1 MPTIDGGVLRRLLR
15 FHPKLHPD
23 CPAAEEYRQLGLG
36 HLPFLDWDEA
46 RPWGRLLEPTS
57 DEMADAPEP
66 APVPAGSPQLGQAPP
81 PQKDYQAAVP
91 PAVLSDEE
99 PQVVI
104 GGGPL
109 RPVAG
114 PSDSINTSLAAIQA
128 EEVELFRRMQDLERR
143 RAKVA
148 DAALNG
154 RPKAD
159 FGDVA
164 GAYPS
169 ARGPCFVANV
179 PPPRDSSARV
189 APTADG
195 IDAERQVQQPQ
206 RGMSM
211 DLAAVEAEEAALL
224 AELGGLDK
232 QLEGQMSVAT
242 DEGARSSMP
251 PEESSYDI
259 PAVDQATEAVGQNDL
274 SRHEMGTLERDRTTP
289 PEPVRSPA
297 APGPSPLMPKASP
310 PAPKI
315 GARPAARPP
324 RPSM

>member
-15 FHPKLHPD
+15 FHPKLHPE

-46 RPWGRLLEPTS
+46 RPWGRLLEPPS
-57 DEMADAPEP
+57 DEMADVPE
-66 APVPAGSPQLGQAPP
+66 AASVPAASPQPVQAQPL
-81 PQKDYQAAVP
+81 QKEYQPAVP
-91 PAVLSDEE
+91 ISGLSVDEE

-104 GGGPL
+104 GGVPARRTLGP
-109 RPVAG
+109 A
-114 PSDSINTSLAAIQA
+114 DSIHTSLAAIQA

-159 FGDVA
+159 LNDVP

-169 ARGPCFVANV
+169 PRGPCFVDNAA
-179 PPPRDSSARV
+179 PPRVGGVPFDSRV
-189 APTADG
+189 VESVDSM
-195 IDAERQVQQPQ
+195 DAELQVQQPQ

-232 QLEGQMSVAT
+232 QLEGQMTAAA
-242 DEGARSSMP
+242 DEGAPMAL
-251 PEESSYDI
+251 DDNQ
-259 PAVDQATEAVGQNDL
+259 VVNQAEAANLNEDSEV
-274 SRHEMGTLERDRTTP
+274 LERGRTSP
-289 PEPVRSPA
+289 PHPMRSPVA
-297 APGPSPLMPKASP
+297 SGPPPVMPKASP
-310 PAPKI
+310 PVPKI
-315 GARPAARPP
+315 GTRPAARPP
-324 RPSM
+324 RPNM